1 MSRITGDQLE
11 FLEAQ
16 EVEQRKLLETKSF
29 AKFWPLVFENW
40 FKRYPERAAL
50 FPDIP
55 MDQPLT
61 KAQEDELGVA
71 IQKRQ
76 TGWFRWRMNAS
87 RAKCAANRQQ
97 PNLMSAL
104 ASGKSRAR
112 NKVEIYSEK
121 FFTQK
126 VKPLLDAEVAAG
138 NVNSRGGKLVAGQRI
153 CHDLLE
159 NEDEEVIAEINRIY
173 EAEIEAERC
182 KRSEEQEKGE
192 ETDRDAIAAALDDLP
207 AALTNLFEVL
217 SKKTRWKFSCVMAGP
232 DPWRDWDI
240 TTMSFHLGQTPMG
253 CDFATFRTDVEQTLM
268 SAYAEFAELAFRKY
282 GLPLV

>member
-40 FKRYPERAAL
+40 FKRYPEHVVL
-50 FPDIP
+50 FPNIP

-76 TGWFRWRMNAS
+76 TKIQGWFRWRMNAS
-87 RAKCAANRQQ
+87 RVKRAANRQQ

-104 ASGKSRAR
+104 ASGKSRAQ

-138 NVNSRGGKLVAGQRI
+138 NVNSRGGKLVAGRRI
-153 CHDLLE
+153 CHNLLE

-173 EAEIEAERC
+173 EAEIEAERR

-192 ETDRDAIAAALDDLP
+192 ETDRDAIAAYIMLDT
-207 AALTNLFEVL
+207 TNFNE
-217 SKKTRWKFSCVMAGP
+217 
-232 DPWRDWDI
+232 PW
-240 TTMSFHLGQTPMG
+240 
-253 CDFATFRTDVEQTLM
+253 C
-268 SAYAEFAELAFRKY
+268 
-282 GLPLV
+282 